1 MALFVMAVITS
12 FKRAV
17 MIKRRVD
24 RMIPSIETSD
34 GAGVKLRR
42 SIGSSHFLRLDPFLM
57 LDEFYSDD
65 PNDYLA
71 GFPSHPHRGF
81 ETVTYMIDGFMRH
94 VDSMGNSGI
103 IGPGDVQWMSAGRGV
118 SILKCQNKQRVGCVV
133 FSCGLIYPL
142 PPK

>member
-57 LDEFYSDD
+57 LDEFY
-65 PNDYLA
+65 
-71 GFPSHPHRGF
+71 
-81 ETVTYMIDGFMRH
+81 
-94 VDSMGNSGI
+94 
-103 IGPGDVQWMSAGRGV
+103 
-118 SILKCQNKQRVGCVV
+118 
-133 FSCGLIYPL
+133 
-142 PPK
+142 